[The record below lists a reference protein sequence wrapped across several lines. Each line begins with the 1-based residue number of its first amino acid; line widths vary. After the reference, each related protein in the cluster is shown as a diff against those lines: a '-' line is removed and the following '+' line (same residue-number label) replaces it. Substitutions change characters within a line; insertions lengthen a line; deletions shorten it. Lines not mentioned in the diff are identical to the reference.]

1 MSFTQCLSGLQAA
14 GILLHQMVLPGGAA
28 WHPYRGSSLRG
39 LSVWHAQTSV
49 ASKTGGREVGVLC
62 WAHSVGSDDKCIYL
76 NVVNSC
82 FSFHLHVWRCN
93 VIKVVVRLPPPQK
106 RLLHFECC
114 NISLTDVLH
123 FRTTE
128 LHSCKVTRSH
138 LPYDHTHKPFSLSII
153 FVCNQSIK
161 KKKEIPRVLVFC
173 SNNLTKS

>member
-1 MSFTQCLSGLQAA
+1 MSLLMSFTQCLSGLQAA

-82 FSFHLHVWRCN
+82 FSFHSHVWRCN
-93 VIKVVVRLPPPQK
+93 VIKVVVRLPPPKKGCYILSAVTLVWLMFYTSEQQ
-106 RLLHFECC
+106 
-114 NISLTDVLH
+114 
-123 FRTTE
+123 
-128 LHSCKVTRSH
+128 SCIHARSQGRIC
-138 LPYDHTHKPFSLSII
+138 LMITLI
-153 FVCNQSIK
+153 
-161 KKKEIPRVLVFC
+161 
-173 SNNLTKS
+173 NLFP